1 MAKITIGDI
10 EIEVIQKDIKN
21 VHLSVYPPHG
31 RVRISAPL
39 HMDLDML
46 RLYSISRLAWIR
58 KHQKKI
64 QSQPREAKR
73 EYLSKESH
81 YYLGKR
87 YLLVVNSQA
96 TANTVRLKHNTIELN
111 VRPNIETTKKKELLE
126 LWYRNQL
133 KEIVKKLIAK
143 WEPIISVKVAE
154 FGIKKMKTKWGTCNS
169 EASRIW
175 INLELAKKPIQCIE
189 YIVVHELVHFL
200 ERNHTNRFVS
210 IMNQHLPNWRELK
223 DELNRLQVAHTD
235 WGY

>member
-143 WEPIISVKVAE
+143 WEPIISVEVAE
-154 FGIKKMKTKWGTCNS
+154 FGIKKMKTKWGTCNP

-210 IMNQHLPNWRELK
+210 IMNRHLPNWRELK
-223 DELNRLQVAHTD
+223 DELNRLPVAHTD

>member
-223 DELNRLQVAHTD
+223 DELNRLPVAHTD